1 MVDFVSM
8 FSIRGQGWTIAMIS
22 GVCWVSVEVG
32 EFSAGAV
39 RDDEA

>member
-1 MVDFVSM
+1 MVECVSM
-8 FSIRGQGWTIAMIS
+8 FSIWGQGWTIAMIS
-22 GVCWVSVEVG
+22 GVCGCPWKFG